1 MEDTFPSAR
10 SVPLV
15 GLIRNLFM
23 SLVTGSLKFHL
34 AVTGL
39 VLCSRRNIFRDRPI
53 ITRSKSINSSDIV
66 TSGRQMLAER
76 TNCTVGAPNPPL
88 FNSIGTTVF
97 FRPNLP
103 PSFVSN
109 VTATS
114 TPIIGGNFSIFS
126 GSMLNP
132 LPCMAFL
139 SKVQVK
145 DSRFVALN
153 ILKTFFLFKPGGCDD
168 ALVFMF
174 MVSGL
179 EEVSALVWWGLVSV
193 CGWWGTCCART
204 GDDIPEVAH
213 IDG

>member
-1 MEDTFPSAR
+1 MSETKLVSRSSGWVSTFPSAR
-10 SVPLV
+10 REPLV

-34 AVTGL
+34 ALTGL
-39 VLCSRRNIFRDRPI
+39 VLCRRRNIFLDRPI
-53 ITRSKSINSSDIV
+53 ITRSKSISSSDIAI
-66 TSGRQMLAER
+66 SGRQMLADS
-76 TNCTVGAPNPPL
+76 TSCTVGAPSPPL

-114 TPIIGGNFSIFS
+114 TPIMGGSFSIFS

-139 SKVQVK
+139 SNIHVN

-153 ILKTFFLFKPGGCDD
+153 ILKTFFLFKP
-168 ALVFMF
+168 
-174 MVSGL
+174 
-179 EEVSALVWWGLVSV
+179 
-193 CGWWGTCCART
+193 T
-204 GDDIPEVAH
+204 
-213 IDG
+213 